1 VTLRL
6 SLNWLRVSGG
16 SSFQLDRQ
24 GMATGTLSV
33 DTADDVVVC
42 HCLGI
47 TKSQIRAALEDG
59 TAECLRTVMQQTGAG
74 TGCTAC
80 HRTIQRLL
88 IARHGQGCDMQAH
101 DRQVQC
107 DGSSSSPTC
116 VIK

>member
-1 VTLRL
+1 MTLRL
-6 SLNWLRVSGG
+6 SLNSLRVS
-16 SSFQLDRQ
+16 SSSGFQLDRQ

-47 TKSQIRAALEDG
+47 TKSEIRAALEDG

-88 IARHGQGCDMQAH
+88 IACRNQDH
-101 DRQVQC
+101 DRQ
-107 DGSSSSPTC
+107 
-116 VIK
+116 